1 MNKGEINLEDLQERR
16 NGDLGE
22 KKEKGNMSTEKERSK
37 AGKDLKAMIVLAHER
52 EMMRLRK
59 LACGVDA

>member
-16 NGDLGE
+16 NGNLGE

-37 AGKDLKAMIVLAHER
+37 GGKDLKAI
-52 EMMRLRK
+52 RLF
-59 LACGVDA
+59 